1 MNSSTVVLATSVVIA
16 AGAVYAYKNN
26 MTYGD
31 VLDKFKENKPKF
43 EALVENLIA
52 SGREL
57 LERLYQL
64 LLSIIN
70 TFKNKYLQPK
80 REI

>member
-1 MNSSTVVLATSVVIA
+1 MNSSNVVLATSVVIA

-26 MTYGD
+26 ITYGD
-31 VLDKFKENKPKF
+31 ILDKFMENKPKF
-43 EALVENLIA
+43 DALVEKLLA

-64 LLSIIN
+64 LLGVIN
-70 TFKNKYLQPK
+70 GFKTKYLK
-80 REI
+80 